1 MSILIYVGVDVHKD
15 TNSICMYDAESNR
28 FFNEVK
34 LPSGSQNVIRYL
46 ERSVKTFHLKPE
58 SMFIVGYEAG
68 PTGYSLCR
76 DLKKAGIVC
85 AVMAPATIAVP
96 RGGNRTKTDRRDAR
110 LLAVSLASNVYKQI
124 YIPTDKDEAVR
135 ECTRTRN
142 ALKKHLK
149 KAKQELLSFLLRM
162 NSSYPEPGRHA
173 WTAKYWERLES
184 LRFANQHLQM
194 PLEEHIQE
202 IRDLESK
209 IERMDK
215 VIEEISLE
223 PECKENAASLVCFKG
238 IKIHTALSII
248 VEAGDFS
255 RFADAKSFSSY
266 IGLCPGQDSCG
277 LKTRMT
283 SITKAGNSQVRTLL
297 SEAAK
302 SIKKSTGSKTKEIKR
317 RQAGASPGVIAYA
330 DRGTKRIKS
339 RIHSLEFRGK
349 PANVATTAAARELS
363 CFIWGMMAQHIY

>member
-85 AVMAPATIAVP
+85 VVMAPTTIAVP

-110 LLAVSLASNVYKQI
+110 LLAVSLANNAYKQI

-135 ECTRTRN
+135 EYTRTRN

-162 NSSYPEPGRHA
+162 NSSYPEPGRHT
-173 WTAKYWERLES
+173 WTAKYWEWLES
-184 LRFANQHLQM
+184 LRFANQYLQM
-194 PLEEHIQE
+194 SLEEYIQE
-202 IRDLESK
+202 IRDLEFK

-223 PECKENAASLVCFKG
+223 PEYKENVANLVCFKG

-248 VEAGDFS
+248 VEVGDFS

-266 IGLCPGQDSCG
+266 IGLCPGQDSSG

-283 SITKAGNSQVRTLL
+283 SITKAGNSRVRTLL

-363 CFIWGMMAQHIY
+363 CFIWGMMTQHIY